1 MLPKQ
6 AAGRMRK
13 QGREGK
19 LAGLGG
25 HPGQGAATAQCWD
38 SFLFLARVKET
49 PLSLTQAVPWG
60 TVLKPPVIQLHR
72 KYPPDALPRAG
83 FLLKCLWS

>member
-19 LAGLGG
+19 LAAL
-25 HPGQGAATAQCWD
+25 GQGAATAQCWD

-49 PLSLTQAVPWG
+49 PLSLTQAVPVG
-60 TVLKPPVIQLHR
+60 HCAETSSHPASQEVSTRCCV
-72 KYPPDALPRAG
+72 A
-83 FLLKCLWS
+83 

>member
-6 AAGRMRK
+6 AACRMRK

-19 LAGLGG
+19 LAALGG

-49 PLSLTQAVPWG
+49 PLSLTQAVPVG
-60 TVLKPPVIQLHR
+60 HCAETSSHPASQEVSTRCCV
-72 KYPPDALPRAG
+72 A
-83 FLLKCLWS
+83 